1 VVQYLKYGVSSGVE
15 ALALVG
21 RIRIQL
27 CDLGMICLC
36 MCVAPQFVC
45 ENPQLGIK

>member
-1 VVQYLKYGVSSGVE
+1 MVQYLKYAVSSGVE

-27 CDLGMICLC
+27 CDLGMIDLLVHVRCSPVCL
-36 MCVAPQFVC
+36 
-45 ENPQLGIK
+45 